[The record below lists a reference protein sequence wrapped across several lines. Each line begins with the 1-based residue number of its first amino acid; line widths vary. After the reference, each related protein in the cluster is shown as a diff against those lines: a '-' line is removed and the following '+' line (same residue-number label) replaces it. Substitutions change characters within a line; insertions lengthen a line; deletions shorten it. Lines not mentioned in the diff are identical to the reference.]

1 MWCPNGRATCRG
13 LVADDL
19 VAGRPRGVVTVRR
32 TAQGVE
38 PVGSVRATC
47 GEGPLWDDA
56 RGLLRWVDIPSG
68 HVHATDPVTG
78 ETVTH
83 ALPPPVSGVWPTTSG
98 QLAVAAGLSVLILD
112 QDGVVVDVL
121 ATLPDDEDMRFND
134 GLCDSTGQLW
144 IGTMPLPPGGGRC
157 GALWRLESGGAHH
170 LEPVVALTDVALS
183 NGLAWSPGG
192 ETLYFVD
199 TLTQRIDAYDVTAAG
214 LGERRT
220 LADVAPA
227 DGVPDGLA
235 VDAEGGVWV
244 ALAGGGALRRYA
256 PSGELLEEVAL
267 PVSHPTSCTFG
278 GPDLSQLF
286 VTTWQT
292 APVGVAIDAWAGR
305 LLRLSV
311 GVAGLPNVEMQ
322 MELQR

>member
-1 MWCPNGRATCRG
+1 
-13 LVADDL
+13 
-19 VAGRPRGVVTVRR
+19 
-32 TAQGVE
+32 
-38 PVGSVRATC
+38 
-47 GEGPLWDDA
+47 
-56 RGLLRWVDIPSG
+56 
-68 HVHATDPVTG
+68 
-78 ETVTH
+78 
-83 ALPPPVSGVWPTTSG
+83 
-98 QLAVAAGLSVLILD
+98 
-112 QDGVVVDVL
+112 
-121 ATLPDDEDMRFND
+121 
-134 GLCDSTGQLW
+134 
-144 IGTMPLPPGGGRC
+144 MPLPPGGGRC

-214 LGERRT
+214 LGQRRT

-267 PVSHPTSCTFG
+267 PVSASHQLHLRRPRPLAVVRHNLADGACRRCYRRVGGTAAAPQRRGRRATQCGDADGAPALSSHKRPGGQLDAIGAPAADPPGESRGCASPTELPG
-278 GPDLSQLF
+278 D
-286 VTTWQT
+286 
-292 APVGVAIDAWAGR
+292 GVAR
-305 LLRLSV
+305 LLNPGQVSLEDPERGDGPEGRHGDARDHRSVDAEDGHGYAVDVVLRLTVIHRPAPTRTERTRAERDGSV
-311 GVAGLPNVEMQ
+311 SVVEVNRWNAQSSMAAS
-322 MELQR
+322 LGFFGA